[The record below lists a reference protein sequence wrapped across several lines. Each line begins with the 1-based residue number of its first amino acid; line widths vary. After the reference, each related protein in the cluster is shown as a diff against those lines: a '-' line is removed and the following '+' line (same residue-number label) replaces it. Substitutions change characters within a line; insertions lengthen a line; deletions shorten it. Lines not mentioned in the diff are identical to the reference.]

1 MKRGKVSNTLR
12 LPKSVALKHNNQR
25 KKRTMTMTS
34 LVASFI
40 YKIYFCL
47 LSKTKIFCN
56 PVSIEYL
63 FTCVMQISTFG
74 DIQRYHDIINNL
86 YGNN

>member
-1 MKRGKVSNTLR
+1 
-12 LPKSVALKHNNQR
+12 
-25 KKRTMTMTS
+25 MTS

-40 YKIYFCL
+40 NKIYFCL